1 MKHIAIWKRL
11 EQVENSFG
19 SLISSFESKGELQGY
34 LDTTTIATDSK
45 ANRYLDTSS
54 FIFITHKI
62 VPIIIGDILEINNKE
77 YKVVTVDNPMFMDS
91 HLEIGLENNN

>member
-1 MKHIAIWKRL
+1 MNQIAIWKRL

-19 SLISSFESKGELQGY
+19 SLVSSFEAKGELQGY
-34 LDTTTIATDSK
+34 LDITAIATETK

-54 FIFITHKI
+54 YIFITHKI
-62 VPIIIGDILEINNKE
+62 VPIVIGDILEINNKE
-77 YKVVTVDNPMFMDS
+77 YKVVTVDNPMFLNN